1 MVGGASSA
9 AGLVRVILPLLVV
22 AMTIPGRAALVPF
35 PVENGGS
42 SSTSVTPSPLTTIT
56 LTPIATQFN
65 NPIGIDHHEPSN
77 QVVMSVNWAT
87 GEPRNFEL
95 VAPDGTRTPFSNIH
109 GFTDE
114 VKIATVRSGPC
125 QAGFTV
131 GTLFTGT
138 GVPGVIARI
147 APDGSSVMNP
157 WVTLPNEGGLMR
169 GSLFQDRYCVFGG
182 DLIVVTTVGNVWRV
196 TSAGSATRIAQ
207 LNTHLE
213 GLTTVPNASKYGPWA
228 GKILA
233 GAEDQGCLYD
243 IDAGGTATC
252 WALGINPE
260 DVDLILADENFYGV
274 DFSGRTLWG
283 ADASQWTGMV
293 GDFTVA
299 QEMGGTLW
307 HVRWN
312 GTAFTTNLLATV
324 GQWEHM
330 TFSPA
335 RLPTKNAAPE
345 ITSFSASPGI
355 EGAPVTLAVAA
366 TDPDGDPLT
375 YRWDFDG
382 DGTWDTPF
390 SDAPTI
396 TYTWGDDWIGAA
408 RVEVTDGAL
417 TALASAPVTVG
428 NVAPTLHSDI
438 TAKALVDV
446 TLRVAG
452 EKWHDVTL
460 TIGSGGGP
468 VGTVSVVRSPGS
480 PDDQR
485 VTIAGIEMD
494 LFHGP
499 WSARAEYTPADDP
512 VNGQIWGATPAW
524 ITVNG
529 AGLSVRLH
537 HTFNVRQPETWTWTV
552 EDLSVFLVGVP
563 LTFEAVAT
571 DPGSDDLTFSWD
583 FGDGRTVS
591 RTYFNDGVGP
601 DPFPSPGGVFPV
613 QVADETTHL
622 YESGGNFTV
631 ILNLTDDDGGI
642 TSVVLHVLVC
652 NGDAE
657 GSDSVGHCADGVR
670 AGGVHHHESDH
681 RMYSETVPASFASD
695 PYRAVPPGAI
705 IDARAEEAF
714 ARDSLPGTAASRP

>member
-22 AMTIPGRAALVPF
+22 AMTIPGRAALFPF
-35 PVENGGS
+35 PVENSGS
-42 SSTSVTPSPLTTIT
+42 SSTSITPSPLTTIT

-147 APDGSSVMNP
+147 APDGSSVADP
-157 WVTLPNEGGLMR
+157 WVTLSNEGGLMR

-213 GLTTVPNASKYGPWA
+213 GLTTVPNDSKYGPWA

-252 WALGINPE
+252 WTLGINPE
-260 DVDLILADENFYGV
+260 DVDIILPDENFYGV

-312 GTAFTTNLLATV
+312 GTAFKTNLLATV

-335 RLPTKNAAPE
+335 RLPTKDAAPT
-345 ITSFSASPGI
+345 ITSFTASPGT
-355 EGAPVTLAVAA
+355 EGTAVTLAVNA

-375 YRWDFDG
+375 YRWDFNG

-390 SDAPTI
+390 STNSSV
-396 TYTWGDDWIGAA
+396 TYTFGDDWSGQA
-408 RVEVTDGAL
+408 RVEVSDGSL
-417 TALASAPVTVG
+417 TATASTSVTVQ
-428 NVAPTLHSDI
+428 NVPPVVTS
-438 TAKALVDV
+438 LVIEPVKPKCDEEHGDHD
-446 TLRVAG
+446 G
-452 EKWHDVTL
+452 EHEHHD
-460 TIGSGGGP
+460 
-468 VGTVSVVRSPGS
+468 
-480 PDDQR
+480 DC
-485 VTIAGIEMD
+485 
-494 LFHGP
+494 
-499 WSARAEYTPADDP
+499 
-512 VNGQIWGATPAW
+512 
-524 ITVNG
+524 
-529 AGLSVRLH
+529 
-537 HTFNVRQPETWTWTV
+537 
-552 EDLSVFLVGVP
+552 
-563 LTFEAVAT
+563 
-571 DPGSDDLTFSWD
+571 
-583 FGDGRTVS
+583 GD
-591 RTYFNDGVGP
+591 
-601 DPFPSPGGVFPV
+601 
-613 QVADETTHL
+613 H
-622 YESGGNFTV
+622 
-631 ILNLTDDDGGI
+631 DDG
-642 TSVVLHVLVC
+642 
-652 NGDAE
+652 DACDHDHGE
-657 GSDSVGHCADGVR
+657 DTKDHDDG
-670 AGGVHHHESDH
+670 E
-681 RMYSETVPASFASD
+681 
-695 PYRAVPPGAI
+695 
-705 IDARAEEAF
+705 
-714 ARDSLPGTAASRP
+714 